1 MSITGSLAEFS
12 LPEIFQF
19 IEKGKKTGLLSFRS
33 EAETSTTSI
42 AIHYIWVY
50 QGKVVAAAN
59 QLDEQGLVKL
69 INQRQWVSDRV
80 VSKLAQL
87 SPTDRP
93 FGSYLKNQGV
103 LRTEQLKQLFFA
115 QVLQQLQPLLQLK
128 NGIFNFE
135 QDVPLPMR
143 EMTGLSISVGVPK
156 LFAMS
161 KKAKA
166 LRPDVW
172 KSTGVAATIAQ
183 RSLYSGQ
190 VRKPYRGKSLSKKD
204 LHSVVA

>member
-1 MSITGSLAEFS
+1 MCITGSLAEFS

-19 IEKGKKTGLLSFRS
+19 IERGKKTGLLSFQS
-33 EAETSTTSI
+33 EAETSTTLI
-42 AIHYIWVY
+42 ASHYIWVY

-69 INQRQWVSDRV
+69 INQQHWVSDRV

-87 SPTDRP
+87 SPTDTP
-93 FGSYLKNQGV
+93 FGFYLKNQGV

-115 QVLQQLQPLLQLK
+115 QVLQQLHPLLQLK
-128 NGIFNFE
+128 NGIFKFE

-183 RSLYSGQ
+183 RSLDSEQ
-190 VRKPYRGKSLSKKD
+190 VRKPYRVKSLSKKD
-204 LHSVVA
+204 LHTVVA

>member
-1 MSITGSLAEFS
+1 
-12 LPEIFQF
+12 
-19 IEKGKKTGLLSFRS
+19 
-33 EAETSTTSI
+33 
-42 AIHYIWVY
+42 
-50 QGKVVAAAN
+50 
-59 QLDEQGLVKL
+59 
-69 INQRQWVSDRV
+69 
-80 VSKLAQL
+80 
-87 SPTDRP
+87 
-93 FGSYLKNQGV
+93 
-103 LRTEQLKQLFFA
+103 
-115 QVLQQLQPLLQLK
+115 
-128 NGIFNFE
+128 
-135 QDVPLPMR
+135 MR

>member
-1 MSITGSLAEFS
+1 MCITGSLAEFS

-19 IEKGKKTGLLSFRS
+19 IERGKETGLLSFRS
-33 EAETSTTSI
+33 EAEAPTTSI

-87 SPTDRP
+87 SPTDKP
-93 FGSYLKNQGV
+93 FGFYLKNQGV
-103 LRTEQLKQLFFA
+103 LRTEQLKQIFFA
-115 QVLQQLQPLLQLK
+115 QVLQQLHPLLQLK
-128 NGIFNFE
+128 NGIFKFE

-143 EMTGLSISVGVPK
+143 EMTGLSISVGVSK

-166 LRPDVW
+166 LRPDAW
-172 KSTGVAATIAQ
+172 KSTSVAVTIAQ
-183 RSLYSGQ
+183 RSLYSAQ
-190 VRKPYRGKSLSKKD
+190 VRKPYKVKRFSQKN
-204 LHSVVA
+204 LHSVVG